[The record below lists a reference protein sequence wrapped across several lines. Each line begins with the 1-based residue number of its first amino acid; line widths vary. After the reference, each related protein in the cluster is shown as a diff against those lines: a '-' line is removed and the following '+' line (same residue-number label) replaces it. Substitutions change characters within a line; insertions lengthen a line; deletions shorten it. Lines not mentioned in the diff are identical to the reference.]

1 MIFRTNMYKK
11 YSLANLLSTD
21 AVNPLSSSASMT
33 TTGEEPG
40 TAIGLEE
47 FPKKLKRKAS
57 FTVHEHVRVRYIL
70 TIKCEISSI

>member
-1 MIFRTNMYKK
+1 MILRTNMYKS

-33 TTGEEPG
+33 TTGKEPG

-47 FPKKLKRKAS
+47 FPKKN
-57 FTVHEHVRVRYIL
+57 
-70 TIKCEISSI
+70 